1 MIAPKDN
8 INDFLVKMKS
18 EMSCVKR
25 NQQLYAI
32 PKKLDGLRPRQTFYY
47 YTNDRKRQIVNQAH
61 EICIEIDSIKPFSMV
76 PVDYKNFQD
85 STTSIVDLVEYNK
98 IYPIMIFIDGRF
110 IPWENI
116 DLIVSFEKYYLFIHD
131 LNPDLNLIVR
141 TAETID
147 MIVLPSNI
155 YYSIGVAADDKVFMF
170 GFNDMGEYTDA
181 SNATHMIYMDQ
192 GEIEVQVISNAENL
206 FEFAVSYDKQLFPDN
221 FIAFS
226 DNLYDSS
233 IELEVLGTFAKISVK
248 ESTEEPPVEDTTE
261 EPVDEGTTDDTTEEP
276 VEEDT
281 TEDATDS
288 STDDTTEEP
297 VTDPDDSE
305 TELEE
310 PVTEPE
316 EPSVEEPEEPS
327 LSVPINH
334 TFLVFSNPSDDVVTT
349 PINNLSQ
356 VNYDSVK
363 DDVKAYLNDK
373 ATAPEYIKTLV
384 EDFEFHMDRTKLYA
398 ENRAAMIKYILEY
411 RQDLYIELYEL
422 GLNYFTISADHE
434 WIEAHRDAD
443 GYLSVGRKSSNGC
456 DYYVMVFVNGEL
468 YEYQRH
474 ITYKA
479 NKALIPVGGLEG
491 NETVELVFFRNA
503 REYAVTNIFKKDEYL
518 PLHEEYYNNRAN
530 IFCRETVDTYFQ
542 YPEDGNQH
550 FPIPFELIANDDGD
564 YTVQFP
570 DDFYYGKEVVV
581 APDNTFKYFS
591 YYLDEEDIDLY
602 KVSLGTNFNYCNE
615 YDRFFIFRNGRRLTK
630 DYYRLTIPCRTT
642 TPFYQLDI
650 YLAIPLQPGDRLD
663 VFYLPVKITDLDFD
677 VVNIPSDGYIT
688 FNKDILP
695 YPLSKKTY
703 TFWVNG
709 KKIPMDEIKVID
721 STSIQLL
728 SNTGSS
734 VAFKVTAMGDSIS
747 EIDDVRKTIDT
758 IKWDSAIAQTDYTK
772 VLNLTKPVI
781 KEDEFNVYDGSV
793 PIISI
798 MWELIREHYVANPYV
813 DIPGAFIYDYK
824 DVDDSGVIVATTDN
838 GYEIIDAANANPERM
853 DNLDI
858 DRYYP

>member
-248 ESTEEPPVEDTTE
+248 ESTEEPP
-261 EPVDEGTTDDTTEEP
+261 
-276 VEEDT
+276 
-281 TEDATDS
+281 
-288 STDDTTEEP
+288 
-297 VTDPDDSE
+297 
-305 TELEE
+305 
-310 PVTEPE
+310 
-316 EPSVEEPEEPS
+316 VEEPEEPS